1 MEHQDKN
8 KPEFVD
14 IEEFAKAGKQP
25 PKDSKYQ
32 IRIDKEKYV
41 VEVPGMT
48 GRELLLLAGKT
59 NPEQYNIYE
68 KLTGGQSV
76 KIGLDEMADFTKN
89 GVERFMTLPLD
100 QTEG

>member
-1 MEHQDKN
+1 MEHKDNNQ
-8 KPEFVD
+8 PEVID

-25 PKDSKYQ
+25 PKDSKYR

-41 VEVPGMT
+41 VDVPGMT
-48 GRELLLLAGKT
+48 GRDLLILAGK
-59 NPEQYNIYE
+59 NPEQNSIYE
-68 KLTGGQSV
+68 KLRCGQSI